1 MNEEPKEP
9 SAGADAANAALAKSM
24 SENKWIAAAR
34 VLEPDSIHQHPTVQG
49 LIAGAR
55 LHRWLI
61 IALVVIAIVLGGLAV
76 FDHLIKA
83 ASDFS

>member
-1 MNEEPKEP
+1 MTNM
-9 SAGADAANAALAKSM
+9 GD
-24 SENKWIAAAR
+24 
-34 VLEPDSIHQHPTVQG
+34 DDIHNHPTVRG